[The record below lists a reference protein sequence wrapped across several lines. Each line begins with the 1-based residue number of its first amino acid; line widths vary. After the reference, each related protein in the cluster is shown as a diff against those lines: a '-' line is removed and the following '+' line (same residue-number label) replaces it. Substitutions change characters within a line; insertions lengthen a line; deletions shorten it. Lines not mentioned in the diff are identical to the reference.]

1 MTTDHENEDTNPE
14 YLVDTDGETSALLA
28 PAKNELS
35 YLSPADMPNLDE
47 AEAGFSLEA
56 TYKKF
61 VTVNETFRAVFNGFT
76 TIRKNEN
83 GQIVPM
89 TAAVLQNKDGLFLNS
104 TSNILDQLQRVPAGT
119 AVQIT
124 YLGDQKTA
132 SGYNVKKFEIRVLN
146 VTRANVPQVSPAAPE
161 PVYHK
166 APANAIAVTPTWV
179 VNNGYAV
186 NAKDEKGKIA
196 EASNMINLLGLVG
209 KPVAVAEPKII
220 MYVAWR
226 EGGLNP
232 KDAAANVLSGKE
244 IPF

>member
-1 MTTDHENEDTNPE
+1 MATDYDKEIADHSD

-35 YLSPADMPNLDE
+35 YLNPAEMPNLDE

-61 VTVNETFRAVFNGFT
+61 VIAGETFRAVFNGFT

-83 GQIVPM
+83 GQVVPM

-104 TSNILDQLQRVPAGT
+104 TSNILDQLQRVPIGT

-124 YLGDQKTA
+124 YQGDQKTA

-146 VTRANVPQVSPAAPE
+146 VARANVPAQPVLPPVS
-161 PVYHK
+161 HN
-166 APANAIAVTPTWV
+166 APANAAMITPAWI
-179 VNNGYAV
+179 VNNGYAI
-186 NAKDEKGKIA
+186 NAKDDKGKIA
-196 EASNMINLLGLVG
+196 EASNMLNLLGLVG
-209 KPVAVAEPKII
+209 KSVVVAEPKII
-220 MYVAWR
+220 SYVAWR
-226 EGGLNP
+226 ESGLQP
-232 KDAAANVLSGKE
+232 KDAAAKVIAGEEL
-244 IPF
+244 PF

>member
-1 MTTDHENEDTNPE
+1 MDTTDNPQE
-14 YLVDTDGETSALLA
+14 EKYLVDTDGETSALLA
-28 PAKNELS
+28 PVNNELS
-35 YLSPADMPNLDE
+35 YLNPAEMPNLDE

-61 VTVNETFRAVFNGFT
+61 VITGEIFRAVFNGFT

-124 YLGDQKTA
+124 YQGDQKTT
-132 SGYNVKKFEIRVLN
+132 SGYNVKKFEIRILN
-146 VTRANVPQVSPAAPE
+146 VARTSVPAQPASA
-161 PVYHK
+161 
-166 APANAIAVTPTWV
+166 AVTRDIVTEAKPAMVTPAWI

-186 NAKDEKGKIA
+186 NAKDDKGRIA
-196 EASNMINLLGLVG
+196 EASNMLNLLGLVG
-209 KPVAVAEPKII
+209 KSIEYAEPKIVTYI
-220 MYVAWR
+220 AWR
-226 EGGLNP
+226 ESGLDT
-232 KDAAANVLSGKE
+232 KAAAAEVIAGHVL
-244 IPF
+244 PF